1 MASASPVQEIQEE
14 TKCPICLEYLTDPVN
29 THCGHNFCQAC
40 ITQYCEKWD
49 EPVNGPLCCPNCRER
64 IQKGALRNN
73 YQLAN
78 IVEKIKHLDY
88 RQGTENLCRRHHKA
102 LDLFCEEDGEAVCV
116 VCWRSPEHRSHTVLL
131 LEEAAPKYK
140 LRQSQHRLSHWRL
153 GHVTV
158 TQETLSIFLIQKRT
172 EIERQKIVSEFQ
184 QLQQFLEEQE
194 RLLLAQL
201 EKLEKEI
208 VKIQNENV
216 TKFSAEISRL
226 SEMISEMEGKC
237 QKPESEFLQVG
248 LKHNFFLCRCA
259 KGNFQEQKKISPEL
273 EKRLGDFSQKTVAL
287 METLRKF
294 KGQLGSETWSQP
306 PPGLSS
312 APNALILPPV
322 TVTLDP
328 DTAHPDLVLSEDG
341 KRVRWDHTQ
350 QDLPNNPERF
360 DTEPCVLGRAG
371 FTSGRHCWEVEV
383 GDGLYWAVGVARESV
398 RRKGQIS
405 HSPEGGIWAVRRW
418 EDQFEALTSPVT
430 PLPQSRAPSR
440 IRVCLDCDRGQVT
453 FFGAGDEAP
462 IFTFP
467 LGSRTPHTGNR
478 SDSLN
483 TVCVLLKSPVLG
495 VQLHDFRF

>member
-140 LRQSQHRLSHWRL
+140 EKVQSHLKALREEREKIL
-153 GHVTV
+153 GFKLTAEEKSR
-158 TQETLSIFLIQKRT
+158 QYLKRT

-237 QKPESEFLQVG
+237 QKYPKFQHRDRKGSELWVREFSSQRLQFL
-248 LKHNFFLCRCA
+248 R
-259 KGNFQEQKKISPEL
+259 
-273 EKRLGDFSQKTVAL
+273 T
-287 METLRKF
+287 
-294 KGQLGSETWSQP
+294 GQLGSETWSQP

-467 LGSRTPHTGNR
+467 LGSVPGERIRPWLRVEWWGSGLR
-478 SDSLN
+478 L
-483 TVCVLLKSPVLG
+483 CP
-495 VQLHDFRF
+495 

>member
-1 MASASPVQEIQEE
+1 MEE

-88 RQGTENLCRRHHKA
+88 RQGTENLCSVDTA
-102 LDLFCEEDGEAVCV
+102 
-116 VCWRSPEHRSHTVLL
+116 
-131 LEEAAPKYK
+131 
-140 LRQSQHRLSHWRL
+140 
-153 GHVTV
+153 
-158 TQETLSIFLIQKRT
+158 
-172 EIERQKIVSEFQ
+172 
-184 QLQQFLEEQE
+184 
-194 RLLLAQL
+194 
-201 EKLEKEI
+201 
-208 VKIQNENV
+208 NV
-216 TKFSAEISRL
+216 WG
-226 SEMISEMEGKC
+226 M
-237 QKPESEFLQVG
+237 
-248 LKHNFFLCRCA
+248 
-259 KGNFQEQKKISPEL
+259 
-273 EKRLGDFSQKTVAL
+273 
-287 METLRKF
+287 
-294 KGQLGSETWSQP
+294 
-306 PPGLSS
+306 
-312 APNALILPPV
+312 

-467 LGSRTPHTGNR
+467 LGSVPGERIRPWLRVEWWGSASHTLV
-478 SDSLN
+478 SMALEDSCLHPS
-483 TVCVLLKSPVLG
+483 TLLVPPLCDTSNLPLLSAPPAMG
-495 VQLHDFRF
+495 EGGG